1 VAVKDPEKL
10 EDLQNQLKRSLRR
23 AHNIRPGQPDDFGI
37 FNQEEALQNIN
48 QAMLVF
54 KIVFYSIAGISLV
67 VGGIGIMNI
76 MLVSV
81 TERTQEIGVRM
92 AVGARRGDI
101 LIQFLVEALVI
112 SLLGGALG
120 LLLGAMFA
128 DVMEK
133 VLKHLNFKTE
143 INATV
148 IIASLATA
156 TVVGVFSGIYPAFK
170 ASRLDPVDAL
180 RHE

>member
-1 VAVKDPEKL
+1 
-10 EDLQNQLKRSLRR
+10 
-23 AHNIRPGQPDDFGI
+23 
-37 FNQEEALQNIN
+37 
-48 QAMLVF
+48 M
-54 KIVFYSIAGISLV
+54 
-67 VGGIGIMNI
+67 
-76 MLVSV
+76 
-81 TERTQEIGVRM
+81 
-92 AVGARRGDI
+92 
-101 LIQFLVEALVI
+101 I

-133 VLKHLNFKTE
+133 VLKLMNFETE
-143 INATV
+143 INATI

-156 TVVGVFSGIYPAFK
+156 TIVGVISGLYPAFK